1 MSHRHNNPAHR
12 IDCSLHGTLLAHD
25 YFAPCDTAGPS
36 ALAILS
42 DKLLDLLAD
51 EHVNGID
58 HGAVHNGS
66 SLSCRNLFCHDMRR
80 VRATLQAAATVEV
93 ETAQY

>member
-42 DKLLDLLAD
+42 DKLLDLLSD

-58 HGAVHNGS
+58 HGAVHNGT
-66 SLSCRNLFCHDMRR
+66 SLSCRNLVCSEMRR
-80 VRATLQAAATVEV
+80 VRATLQASATVEI
-93 ETAQY
+93 ETAQT